1 MIYINCIMDNLI
13 GVKSVRKVALVTG
26 SSRGIGREIVRQFA
40 QVGYNVVVTYNKEKE
55 KADQLAAEV
64 ESMGVECLTI
74 QCNIANEEEVKTM
87 VDAVINKW
95 GHIEVLVNNAGIA
108 IDSLFQDKTV
118 DNFRKTLDVNL
129 IGTFLV
135 SKYVGEHMYQNKYGK
150 IINIAS
156 TNGINTYYPMCLDYD
171 ASKAGIISLTHNLAI
186 QFAPYVNVNAVAPGF
201 IATESEI
208 SGMNEEFVA
217 MEEEKVLV
225 RRAGTEEDVA
235 NVVLFLASDKARFV
249 NSEVIRVDGG
259 VYGNY

>member
-1 MIYINCIMDNLI
+1 MDNLI

-55 KADQLAAEV
+55 KADQLAVEV

-74 QCNIANEEEVKTM
+74 QCNIADEEEVKTM